1 MLSFLL
7 RRLLITPVV
16 LFILIAISFFLM
28 RLAPGNPFAGEK
40 NISPEILQKLNEK
53 YGLQGSLPGQF
64 GRYCLGLLVLDL
76 GPSTK
81 HKDMTVSEII
91 RAHFPQS
98 MVLGT
103 LSILLAIAVGV
114 LAGIVAGLKQN
125 SVFDY
130 ASMAVSMVGLSVPL
144 FVVGPLLVLAFSLYL
159 GWFNVAGWE
168 DFPRDWVL
176 PAFTL
181 SLPFAARIARLMR
194 AGMLEVIH
202 QDYIRVARAKGLAES
217 VVVARHALKGA
228 LMPVVSF
235 LGPGI
240 ATVLTGSLVVE
251 KIFGVPGIGREF
263 VEAGLNRDYFLAMG
277 VVILYGVLL
286 VLLNLVVDV
295 MYGFLDPRI
304 RFQ

>member
-1 MLSFLL
+1 MLTFIL
-7 RRLLITPVV
+7 RRLLIMPVM
-16 LFILIAISFFLM
+16 LILLIAISFFLM

-53 YGLQGSLPGQF
+53 YGLEGSLPLQF
-64 GRYCLGLLVLDL
+64 WKYLVKLPWGDF

-81 HKDMTVSEII
+81 HKDMEVSEII
-91 RAHFPQS
+91 WAHFPQS
-98 MVLGT
+98 VILGT
-103 LSILLAIAVGV
+103 VSILMALAVGI
-114 LAGIVAGLKQN
+114 LAGVIAGLRQN

-130 ASMAVSMVGLSVPL
+130 ASMAVSMIGLSVPL
-144 FVVGPLLVLAFSLYL
+144 FVVGPLLVLVFALTL
-159 GWFNVAGWE
+159 RWFNVAGWD
-168 DFPRDWVL
+168 DFPRDIIL

-194 AGMLEVIH
+194 AGLLEVIN

-217 VVVARHALKGA
+217 VVVVRHALKGS

-235 LGPGI
+235 LGPGV
-240 ATVLTGSLVVE
+240 ASVLTGSLVVE

-277 VVILYGVLL
+277 VVILFGVLL
-286 VLLNLVVDV
+286 IFLNLVVDV
-295 MYGFLDPRI
+295 LYGFLDPRI

>member
-16 LFILIAISFFLM
+16 LFILVAISFFLM

-40 NISPEILQKLNEK
+40 NISPEIMEKLNEK
-53 YGLQGSLPGQF
+53 YGLQGSLPLQF
-64 GRYCLGLLVLDL
+64 WNYVKRLPRFDF

-81 HKDMTVSEII
+81 HKDKTVSEII
-91 RAHFPQS
+91 RTHFPTS
-98 MVLGT
+98 MVLGG
-103 LSILLAIAVGV
+103 LSIAMALAVGV
-114 LAGIVAGLKQN
+114 LAGIVAGLRQN

-130 ASMAVSMVGLSVPL
+130 SSMAVSMVGLSVPL
-144 FVVGPLLVLAFSLYL
+144 FVVGPLLVLLFALYL
-159 GWFNVAGWE
+159 GWLNVAGWSMS
-168 DFPRDWVL
+168 PRDWIL

-277 VVILYGVLL
+277 VVILYGALL
-286 VLLNLVVDV
+286 VLFNLVVDV